1 MGTPLIDR
9 RLSFNGGELSPWIAP
24 PRVDLEKY
32 RSGCST
38 MRNFRPNVYGGA
50 FRRPGTLFLGP
61 AKSADKKVRLKDFE
75 FSVTTTLTLEFG
87 DFYIRFWTTGEN
99 PALVEDPNNPGNP
112 YEVVTPYPASVLFE
126 LQFAQIN
133 DLVFISHGSY
143 RQRILTRLANN
154 DWSITPMK
162 EEWPA
167 TLDDNITMIT
177 MAVTGGESP
186 ATEPAW
192 VSGTSYT
199 VGQRVSYLGVNYRC
213 IQNIGGTYVARYL
226 PPGSYQSWK
235 TFWTPIYASVT
246 FGIGTTVGLQASQP
260 FFDAG
265 HAGSTFVIKHRRDDP
280 TTKIALNATAGTV
293 SDPTFVLGSWAVKI
307 AVNTGGSWE
316 VLAAVERS
324 FDGVTYETI
333 RTVTSTGVESDQ
345 VTGTELEPAFLR
357 LKILTTTGSPP
368 SDASLI
374 IEPDDSYHYGLLYI
388 TSVTDSD
395 TAVARVVFPPYD
407 NSATRNWNEPAW
419 SDYRG
424 FPRAVT
430 IHENRIMWGG
440 SRYRPQNVW
449 GSVID
454 DYFNYRTGSEDDA
467 GLAFRLASDAANGI
481 QWMISQDS
489 LIIGTTGSEWTVGTR
504 ETQSALTPS
513 SIAAKRSTTYGSEL
527 IQAVL
532 VSDAVLFVQRSGKKI
547 REFIFTFQEDGYTA
561 QDLTLLSEH
570 ITDSGIIQ
578 IAVQKNPET
587 IVWCITGN
595 GDLIGVVYERGQNV
609 AGWFRYDTGVSGTSR
624 DYFESVSVVSGQGE
638 EDEVWVSVRRLIDG
652 QTVRYIERFQPDLM
666 RKIRD
671 GDQAGVC
678 YVDSAIIVSSP
689 GMTTVSGLD
698 HLDGRQV
705 SVLSNGSP
713 ENDKTVISGS
723 ITLAFEADTA
733 VVGIPF
739 ESLLVPTAL
748 ETNDPASV
756 TRYSKKKICD
766 VVLQLWKSSSFQTSA
781 CNGEEWSPVDFRKPN
796 DLMDVPVPLFTGA
809 FEPQNLS
816 SRSEREANIAFRC
829 IQPLPLFILSAYIKY
844 DVNAM

>member
-1 MGTPLIDR
+1 MATIIDR

-38 MRNFRPNVYGGA
+38 LRNFRPNVYGGA
-50 FRRPGTLFLGP
+50 FRRPGTLYIGA
-61 AKSADKKVRLKDFE
+61 AKFPDKKSRLKDFE

-87 DFYIRFWTTGEN
+87 EFYIRFWTTGET
-99 PALVEDPNNPGNP
+99 PTLVEDPNNPGTP
-112 YEVVTPYPASVLFE
+112 YEVETPYPESSLFE
-126 LQFAQIN
+126 LQFSQIN
-133 DLVFISHGSY
+133 DLVFIAHGNH
-143 RQRILTRLANN
+143 RQRILTRISNN
-154 DWSITPMK
+154 DWSISSLK

-186 ATEPAW
+186 AVDPAW
-192 VSGTSYT
+192 VWLTQYT
-199 VGQRVSYLGVNYRC
+199 VGQRVSYGGVNYRC
-213 IQNIGGTYVARYL
+213 IRNVRGSFEALHY
-226 PPGSYQSWK
+226 PPGSYQNWK
-235 TFWTPIYASVT
+235 TFWTPVYASVT
-246 FGIGTTVGLQASQP
+246 FGIGTTVGLQASAP

-265 HAGSTFVIKHRRDDP
+265 HVGSTFVIKHRRDDP
-280 TTKIALNATAGTV
+280 TSKIVLNAVVGTT
-293 SDPTFVLGSWAVKI
+293 STPIFVLGSWAVKI

-357 LKILTTTGSPP
+357 LKILTTTGTPP

-374 IEPDDSYHYGLLYI
+374 IEPDDSNQYGLLYI
-388 TSVTDSD
+388 TAVTDSD
-395 TAVARVVFPPYD
+395 TAVARVIFPPFSND
-407 NSATRNWNEPAW
+407 ATLTWNEPAW

-454 DYFNYRTGSEDDA
+454 DYFNYRLGSEDDA

-489 LIIGTTGSEWTVGTR
+489 LIIGTTGSEWTIGAR
-504 ETQSALTPS
+504 DNQSALTPA

-527 IQAVL
+527 IQAIL

-547 REFIFTFQEDGYTA
+547 REFVFTFQEDGYTA

-609 AGWFRYDTGVSGTSR
+609 AGWFRYDTGVSGDTR

-638 EDEVWVSVRRLIDG
+638 EDEIWVAVRRTVDG
-652 QTVRYIERFQPDLM
+652 DTVRYIERFQPDLM
-666 RKIRD
+666 RKLKD
-671 GDQAGVC
+671 NDQASLC
-678 YVDSAIIVSSP
+678 YVDSAKIVT
-689 GMTTVSGLD
+689 GTAMTSVSGLE
-698 HLDGRQV
+698 HLEGRTV

-713 ENDKTVISGS
+713 ENDKVVVDGE
-723 ITLAFEADTA
+723 ITLAFEADTV

-739 ESLLVPTAL
+739 ESILIPTAL
-748 ETNDPASV
+748 ETNDPATV
-756 TRYSKKKICD
+756 TRYSKKKVAD
-766 VVLQLWKSSSFQTSA
+766 VILGLWKSSSFQVSG
-781 CNGEEWSPVDFRKPN
+781 CNGEEWFPVDFRKPS
-796 DLMDVPVPLFTGA
+796 DLMDAPVPLFTGT
-809 FEPQNLS
+809 FEPVNVS
-816 SRSEREANIAFRC
+816 SRSDREANIAFRC
-829 IQPLPLFILSAYIKY
+829 IQPLPMNMLSTYVKY
-844 DVNAM
+844 DVNAT